1 MSVAGLANSQ
11 AVVPGV
17 PVMADP
23 VGSAL
28 HLVQSGFTFVQT
40 LAPGGFGVLL
50 IPLSV
55 LGFLSYLA
63 TRKG

>member
-1 MSVAGLANSQ
+1 
-11 AVVPGV
+11 
-17 PVMADP
+17 MADP

-28 HLVQSGFTFVQT
+28 HLVQSGFTFVQG